1 MGQGGVGL
9 ARVRAREEERIRQQ
23 SALLEGALGDL
34 DSLMQR
40 AKDVVKLAEEMAA
53 AVRSA

>member
-1 MGQGGVGL
+1 MGL